1 MIHRLRPGDERR
13 LQELCRRFKERVP
26 SDDEATSLLGRKDIY
41 VWVAEVD
48 AELAGFAY
56 AYVLSRIDGDT
67 SVFLYELE
75 VDERFRGRG
84 LGRAL
89 VDQARALAERVG
101 ALKMWV
107 DTDYNNEAAK
117 HTYAASGGQPAAQ
130 PTLVYGWRL
139 RLVDP
144 FLKAPCQSP
153 PPRGAA
159 SLCRRGQ

>member
-26 SDDEATSLLGRKDIY
+26 SDEEASSLLGRKDIY
-41 VWVAEVD
+41 VWVAKVD

-75 VDERFRGRG
+75 VDERFRRRG

-107 DTDYNNEAAK
+107 DTDYDNVAAK
-117 HTYAASGGQPAAQ
+117 HTYAESGGQPAAQ
-130 PTLVYGWRL
+130 PTLVYGWRF
-139 RLVDP
+139 R
-144 FLKAPCQSP
+144 
-153 PPRGAA
+153 
-159 SLCRRGQ
+159 

>member
-75 VDERFRGRG
+75 VDEMFRRQG
-84 LGRAL
+84 LGPALGEQGRAR
-89 VDQARALAERVG
+89 DEGIG

-107 DTDYNNEAAK
+107 ETDYDNEAAK
-117 HTYAASGGQPAAQ
+117 HTYASAGGEPYAE
-130 PTLVYGWRL
+130 PTLVYGW
-139 RLVDP
+139 
-144 FLKAPCQSP
+144 
-153 PPRGAA
+153 
-159 SLCRRGQ
+159 